1 MTNVIHTA
9 HNSVDDSRHT
19 CKACLALKSEAH
31 LGPHRDESRSRMLW
45 DKTLRNG
52 RLCGEEEKAGTQESK
67 GDRVDGRHWH

>member
-19 CKACLALKSEAH
+19 CKDCLALKSESH
-31 LGPHRDESRSRMLW
+31 LGPHRDESRHSMLW

-52 RLCGEEEKAGTQESK
+52 RLCGEEDKAGTQTSK